1 MKTNNE
7 NGVMYVSF
15 HIGRGGHFGN
25 QGYLSF
31 TGEEDFQDL
40 IRRCSD
46 VCLIVD
52 TAIDENDVE
61 YELPE
66 DKWHLDDLGSNVI
79 LEGRDKI
86 EALTGILD
94 WDGDYNTDYV
104 TTTDNLSE
112 KELDVLY
119 KAYLDEEWM
128 SEDLKDE
135 ICNQMGLKRVR
146 NIEVYQT
153 SLELDTNCGSDV
165 VDFDGQ
171 QGEFTEDEWREDLE
185 ERDFDPLSIGKI
197 INVLEELEVI
207 A

>member
-1 MKTNNE
+1 
-7 NGVMYVSF
+7 MYVSF

-119 KAYLDEEWM
+119 KAYLDEEWI

>member
-61 YELPE
+61 YELPK

-104 TTTDNLSE
+104 TTTDDLSE

-197 INVLEELEVI
+197 INMLEELEVI

>member
-1 MKTNNE
+1 
-7 NGVMYVSF
+7 MYVSF

-94 WDGDYNTDYV
+94 WDGNYNTDYV

-165 VDFDGQ
+165 IDFDGQ

>member
-1 MKTNNE
+1 
-7 NGVMYVSF
+7 MYVSF

>member
-119 KAYLDEEWM
+119 KAYLDEEWI

>member
-1 MKTNNE
+1 
-7 NGVMYVSF
+7 MYVSF

-112 KELDVLY
+112 KELNVLY

-146 NIEVYQT
+146 NIDVYQT

>member
-1 MKTNNE
+1 METKKE

-15 HIGRGGHFGN
+15 HIGRGGHYNN
-25 QGYLSF
+25 QGHLSF
-31 TGEEDFQDL
+31 AREEDFQDL

-52 TAIDENDVE
+52 TAIDSNGVE

-66 DKWHLDDLGSNVI
+66 DKWHIDDLGSNVI

-104 TTTDNLSE
+104 TTTDNLSQR
-112 KELDVLY
+112 ELDVLY

-135 ICNQMGLKRVR
+135 ICNQMGLERVR
-146 NIEVYQT
+146 NIKVYQT
-153 SLELDTNCGSDV
+153 SLELDTNYGSDV
-165 VDFDGQ
+165 IDFDGK
-171 QGEFTEDEWREDLE
+171 QGELTEDEWKEDLE
-185 ERDFDPLSIGKI
+185 ERGFDPLSITKI
-197 INVLEELEVI
+197 IEELEMLDVI

>member
-171 QGEFTEDEWREDLE
+171 QVEFTEDEWREDLE

>member
-1 MKTNNE
+1 
-7 NGVMYVSF
+7 MYVSF

-171 QGEFTEDEWREDLE
+171 QVEFTEDEWREDLE

>member
-119 KAYLDEEWM
+119 KAYLDEECM

-135 ICNQMGLKRVR
+135 ICNHMGLKRVR

-165 VDFDGQ
+165 IDFDGQ

>member
-112 KELDVLY
+112 KELNVLY

-146 NIEVYQT
+146 NIDVYQT

>member
-1 MKTNNE
+1 
-7 NGVMYVSF
+7 MYVSF

-61 YELPE
+61 YELPK

-104 TTTDNLSE
+104 TTTDDLSE